1 VLLTSPNSN
10 VPLAELGPM
19 NENQSM
25 ELDPLEGLDTPPAN
39 ELKEADPLMWRSVE
53 SEKSVEGASE

>member
-1 VLLTSPNSN
+1 
-10 VPLAELGPM
+10 M